1 MSFNKIVAFFIGII
15 VFANVCYANNPE
27 IIIGGRIYGKIT
39 TADNKPAEEVT
50 VILKVGQKIN
60 TTITNEDGFFEF
72 TGLSQGNYQIEI
84 SYIGHASLKKDLVL
98 QKGGNLLLAFQ
109 LKIQSNQLQEVIVAA
124 KQKRLYIGKMNIP
137 DRDLPLSIGII
148 NNKIIQDQQAIRV
161 GDLVKNVPG
170 VSLVQTRL
178 GVNESYSARGYMI
191 GNTGGAGGGSIFKN
205 GLPYNIAGM
214 PEAATL
220 ESVEIIKGSS
230 AFLYGSSSGG
240 LIINLINKKPQ
251 FEHGG
256 NVSILFGSNQQYK
269 PVVDIYGP
277 INKKIAFRVVGSY
290 ENDGSYR
297 DRIKTIR
304 KYINPSL
311 LFKLGSRTSLL
322 LQQEYL
328 KAELTPDL
336 GIGILD
342 SGRTLNRAIPR
353 SRNQNVNWA
362 YNNVAQ
368 LSASA
373 TLKHVFNER
382 FSLNSSAMLQN
393 TDVDSYGAGNLNT
406 ADKLG
411 IIARPLARAS
421 STEKNI
427 VAQSNVE
434 GIINIK
440 EMQHHFLVGV
450 DFTSVTT
457 FTDGYAVLKEN
468 GSILKTYDTINLL
481 NPSQYIQPRYIPN
494 AINTN
499 SIKAPSNRAG
509 VYFQDLINIT
519 KQVKVFMGLRY
530 SYQATVQTTID
541 SMATTTRPYVSIKGT
556 TPTTKY
562 RVLSP
567 KAGFVYQPT
576 LNSAYYLSYA
586 NNFTTN
592 TGIDVNGNLLPASVI
607 DHYELGAKHTYLNGR
622 LSTNLSVYKIINS
635 RFAQQA
641 QYKADGI
648 TPNTDA
654 TVKTL
659 SGETTSDGFEVGLNG
674 NLSNNFY
681 FITGYAYNNIRFTHA
696 SGTKGSNI
704 EGEKL
709 TNAPSNTANA
719 SVFYTFNAS
728 KLKNIKIGLSG
739 FYTGKRFGGYN
750 NIVGQAI
757 VGNRLIAL
765 SDYTTIDL
773 SLGYTYKKLGINCKL
788 SNVFN
793 TLNYLVHD
801 NYSINPIAPRQ
812 LYTTLNYRF

>member
-1 MSFNKIVAFFIGII
+1 MSFTKILSCLLFIITFTKI
-15 VFANVCYANNPE
+15 CSANNTE
-27 IIIGGRIYGKIT
+27 IIIGGRIYGKVT
-39 TADNKPAEEVT
+39 TSDNKPAEEVT
-50 VILKVGQKIN
+50 VILKAGAKIR
-60 TTITNEDGFFEF
+60 TTTSNDNGYFEF

-84 SYIGHASLKKDLVL
+84 SYVGHASLKKDLVL
-98 QKGGNLLLAFQ
+98 QKGGSALISFQ
-109 LKIQSNQLQEVIVAA
+109 LKVQNKQLQDVIVAA
-124 KQKRLYIGKMNIP
+124 KQKRLSIGKMNIP
-137 DRDLPLSIGII
+137 DRDLPLSTGII
-148 NNKIIQDQQAIRV
+148 SNKIIQDQQAIRV

-256 NVSILFGSNQQYK
+256 NFSMLIGSYQQYK
-269 PVVDIYGP
+269 PVLDVYGP

-290 ENDGSYR
+290 ENDASYR
-297 DRIKTIR
+297 DNIKTIR

-311 LFKLGSRTSLL
+311 LFKLGTRTTLL
-322 LQQEYL
+322 IQQEYL
-328 KAELTPDL
+328 NAQLTPDL

-342 SGRTLNRAIPR
+342 SGRIMNRAIPR

-362 YNNVAQ
+362 YNNVGQ
-368 LSASA
+368 VSASA

-382 FSLNSSAMLQN
+382 YSLNSSAMLQN
-393 TDVDSYGAGNLNT
+393 TDVDAYGAGNLNT

-421 STEKNI
+421 SKEKNI
-427 VAQSNVE
+427 VAQSNLE
-434 GIINIK
+434 GSINIK
-440 EMQHHFLVGV
+440 EMQHHFLIGV

-457 FTDGYAVLKEN
+457 FTDGYAIFKEN

-481 NPSQYIQPRYIPN
+481 NPSLYIQPGYIPN
-494 AINTN
+494 VKKTN
-499 SIKAPSNRAG
+499 SIKAPSNRSG
-509 VYFQDLINIT
+509 VYFQDLVNIS
-519 KQVKVFMGLRY
+519 KQIKLFMGLRY
-530 SYQATVQTTID
+530 SYQAAIQTTID
-541 SMATTTRPYVSIKGT
+541 SMANNSRPNVSIKGS
-556 TPTTKY
+556 TPTTEY

-567 KAGFVYQPT
+567 KAGLVYQPT
-576 LNSAYYLSYA
+576 LNTSYYLSYA

-592 TGIDVNGNLLPASVI
+592 TGINVYGNLLPASVI
-607 DHYELGAKHTYLNGR
+607 DHYELGAKHTYLKGR
-622 LSTNLSVYKIINS
+622 LSTNLSIYKIINS

-659 SGETTSDGFEVGLNG
+659 SGETTSDGFELGVNG

-719 SVFYTFNAS
+719 SIFYTFNET
-728 KLKNIKIGLSG
+728 KLRNVKIGLSG

-765 SDYTTIDL
+765 SDYTTVDI
-773 SLGYTYKKLGINCKL
+773 SVGYTYKKMGINCKL
-788 SNVFN
+788 SNIFN
-793 TLNYLVHD
+793 ALNYLVHD

-812 LYTTLNYRF
+812 FYTTLNYRF